1 MSYLDTFAGIEQL
14 ARVDDWGVYKTLLES
29 TKAIPWKIN
38 WQTKQFDYIG
48 PQIEE
53 LLGWPR
59 NSWLGA
65 MDWIERIHP
74 EDREYTAN
82 FCISQSEHG
91 VDHEA
96 DYRAIKADG
105 SYVWIRDVVHVIR
118 DDNGMTTDLIGFM
131 FDISERK
138 RMEEELLTLNKK
150 LEAWSHQDGLTG
162 AANRR
167 MLDRTMEAEWSRA
180 KRSKAPL
187 SLIAFDIDHFKQYND
202 RYGHVKGDEC
212 LVKVA
217 HAITQMPL
225 RSTDLFARYGGEE
238 FVLVLPQTHA
248 EAALQMAERC
258 RAAVSDLQI
267 PHRGSS
273 TIGVVTVS
281 VGVSTMIPSE
291 DSPYTVLFERAD
303 NMLYQAKQSGRNCV
317 CACC

>member
-1 MSYLDTFAGIEQL
+1 MSYLETFAGIEQL
-14 ARVDDWGVYKTLLES
+14 ERNDDWGVYKTLLES

-38 WQTKQFDYIG
+38 WQTKQFDYVG

-53 LLGWPR
+53 LLGWPQ
-59 NSWLGA
+59 NSWVGA

-96 DYRAIKADG
+96 DYRALKADG

-118 DDNGMTTDLIGFM
+118 DVNGVTTDLVGFM

-138 RMEEELLTLNKK
+138 RMEEELLALNRK

-167 MLDRTMEAEWSRA
+167 QLDQTLDAEWARA

-187 SLIAFDIDHFKQYND
+187 SLVVFDLDHFKQYND

-212 LVKVA
+212 LAQVA
-217 HAITQMPL
+217 DAIRRVPL

-238 FVLVLPQTHA
+238 FVLVLPQTQA
-248 EAALQMAERC
+248 EAAVQLAEKC
-258 RAAVSDLQI
+258 REVVSRLHI
-267 PHRGSS
+267 PHRGSAVS
-273 TIGVVTVS
+273 EIVTIS
-281 VGVSTMIPSE
+281 VGVSTMIPAE
-291 DSPYTVLFERAD
+291 DSPYSVLIERAD
-303 NMLYQAKQSGRNCV
+303 NMLYQAKQNGRNRV
-317 CACC
+317 CSC

>member
-1 MSYLDTFAGIEQL
+1 MSYLETFAGIDQL
-14 ARVDDWGVYKTLLES
+14 ERNDDWGVYKTLLES

-38 WQTKQFDYIG
+38 WQTKQFDYVG
-48 PQIEE
+48 PQIEK
-53 LLGWPR
+53 LLGWPQ

-82 FCISQSEHG
+82 FCIRQSENG

-96 DYRAIKADG
+96 DYRAMKADG

-118 DDNGMTTDLIGFM
+118 DVNGVTTDLVGFM

-138 RMEEELLTLNKK
+138 RMEEELLTLNRK

-167 MLDRTMEAEWSRA
+167 QLEKTLDAEWARA

-187 SLIAFDIDHFKQYND
+187 SLVVFDLDHFKQYND

-212 LVKVA
+212 LVQVA
-217 HAITQMPL
+217 DAIRQMPM

-238 FVLVLPQTHA
+238 FVLVLPQTQA
-248 EAALQMAERC
+248 EAAVHLAEKC
-258 RAAVSDLQI
+258 REIVSGLQI
-267 PHRGSS
+267 QHRGSAINGIV
-273 TIGVVTVS
+273 TIS
-281 VGVSTMIPSE
+281 VGVSTMIPAE
-291 DSPYTVLFERAD
+291 DSPYTALIERAD
-303 NMLYQAKQSGRNCV
+303 NLLYQAKQNGRNCV
-317 CACC
+317 CSC